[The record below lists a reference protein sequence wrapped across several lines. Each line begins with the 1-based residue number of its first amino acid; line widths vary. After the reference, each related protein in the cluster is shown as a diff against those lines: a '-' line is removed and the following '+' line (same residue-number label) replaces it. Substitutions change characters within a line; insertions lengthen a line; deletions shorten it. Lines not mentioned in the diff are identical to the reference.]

1 MNTIPVFQAR
11 HVLPFLGY
19 CRREGLAAAPS
30 MRKFK
35 LPEELCNKDNIYLPQ
50 MAAYSA
56 IDHIGQREGVTDI
69 APRALSG
76 VAIADYGD
84 TISNCVVSAPTLYV
98 AIQQL
103 QRVVKI
109 EDPSMVITVR
119 IDGDSAYLC
128 ARSDNAEFQCNAWSK
143 LMLLLNTVKAF
154 AGSQWQT
161 KHITLSSPKL
171 PGFDSRDYFPEART
185 FWSAGQVSVSFPTA
199 LLGSPPE
206 KDNSCAVDRKSPLSL
221 QGAIK
226 GLISAYLSSESI
238 KLETIA
244 EMAQINPRTLQRHL
258 AQLELSFSELVDQ
271 VRFERASKLLRE
283 SDLKALDIAFEVGFT
298 DPSHFSRAFRR
309 VAGISPRQYRRQQR
323 QG

>member
-1 MNTIPVFQAR
+1 MNTIPVFHAR
-11 HVLPFLGY
+11 HMQPFLGY
-19 CRREGLAAAPS
+19 CRREGLAAAPT
-30 MRKFK
+30 MRSFK
-35 LPEELCNKDNIYLPQ
+35 LPEEFCNKDNIYLPQ
-50 MAAYSA
+50 MMAYSA
-56 IDHIGQREGVTDI
+56 IDHIGQREGVPDI

-76 VAIADYGD
+76 VAIDDYGD

-103 QRVVKI
+103 QRIVKI

-119 IDGDSAYLC
+119 IDGDSAYLG

-171 PGFDSRDYFPEART
+171 PGFDIRDYFPEART

-199 LLGSPPE
+199 LLGSPPG
-206 KDNSCAVDRKSPLSL
+206 KDNSWAVDSKSPLFL

-258 AQLELSFSELVDQ
+258 AKLELSFSELVGQ

-283 SDLKALDIAFEVGFT
+283 TEMKAVEIAFETGYT

-309 VAGISPRQYRRQQR
+309 MTGTSPREYRRQQR